1 LKKFFFFIKFQFTI
15 QIFQTLCEKGLSA
28 MESSH
33 KRIISD
39 LEVKHKSEIQRL
51 LNEKET
57 ALAEETQVSRK
68 SFYFQSTCTRKDF
81 VSFRQLFK
89 LSSQ

>member
-1 LKKFFFFIKFQFTI
+1 MKVLLIIYKKYFYNCAIL
-15 QIFQTLCEKGLSA
+15 QTLCEKGLSA

-39 LEVKHKSEIQRL
+39 LEAKHKAEILRL

-57 ALAEETQVSRK
+57 ALAEETQVS
-68 SFYFQSTCTRKDF
+68 
-81 VSFRQLFK
+81 
-89 LSSQ
+89 

>member
-1 LKKFFFFIKFQFTI
+1 ML
-15 QIFQTLCEKGLSA
+15 QTLCEKGLSA

-39 LEVKHKSEIQRL
+39 LEVKHKSEISRL

-57 ALAEETQVSRK
+57 ALAEETQVSEK
-68 SFYFQSTCTRKDF
+68 SFLHSSDLYKK
-81 VSFRQLFK
+81 K
-89 LSSQ
+89 LSLLAGNSSSSRVDEKSSSK

>member
-1 LKKFFFFIKFQFTI
+1 
-15 QIFQTLCEKGLSA
+15 

-39 LEVKHKSEIQRL
+39 LEVKHKAEIERL

-57 ALAEETQVSRK
+57 ALAEETQVSRL
-68 SFYFQSTCTRKDF
+68 TCMENLRT
-81 VSFRQLFK
+81 
-89 LSSQ
+89 SQQC

>member
-1 LKKFFFFIKFQFTI
+1 
-15 QIFQTLCEKGLSA
+15 

-39 LEVKHKSEIQRL
+39 LEAKHKAEIQRL

-57 ALAEETQVSRK
+57 ALAEETQVSSK
-68 SFYFQSTCTRKDF
+68 VSAASFLYNNEVLFI
-81 VSFRQLFK
+81 RQPFK
-89 LSSQ
+89 LSNQ

>member
-1 LKKFFFFIKFQFTI
+1 
-15 QIFQTLCEKGLSA
+15 

-68 SFYFQSTCTRKDF
+68 AFSFKFLVQENLFLSI
-81 VSFRQLFK
+81 FRQLYK
-89 LSSQ
+89 LSNR

>member
-1 LKKFFFFIKFQFTI
+1 
-15 QIFQTLCEKGLSA
+15 

-39 LEVKHKSEIQRL
+39 LEVKHKGEIQRL

-68 SFYFQSTCTRKDF
+68 SFTIQESCT
-81 VSFRQLFK
+81 
-89 LSSQ
+89 

>member
-1 LKKFFFFIKFQFTI
+1 
-15 QIFQTLCEKGLSA
+15 

-39 LEVKHKSEIQRL
+39 LEAKHKAEMQRL

-57 ALAEETQVSRK
+57 ALAEETQVRWK
-68 SFYFQSTCTRKDF
+68 FLNQATCTT
-81 VSFRQLFK
+81 
-89 LSSQ
+89 

>member
-1 LKKFFFFIKFQFTI
+1 
-15 QIFQTLCEKGLSA
+15 

-68 SFYFQSTCTRKDF
+68 AFSYKLLVQVKLMLLI
-81 VSFRQLFK
+81 FRQLYK
-89 LSSQ
+89 RSNQ